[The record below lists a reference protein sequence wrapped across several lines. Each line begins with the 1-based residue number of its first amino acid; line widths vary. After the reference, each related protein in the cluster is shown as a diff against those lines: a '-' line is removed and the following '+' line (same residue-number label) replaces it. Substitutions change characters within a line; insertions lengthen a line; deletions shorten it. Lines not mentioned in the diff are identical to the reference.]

1 MTKKFT
7 GLLPLLLALSAY
19 LILLALP
26 AQAASDGAQPMQ
38 SAGLYTVT
46 LRHGGR
52 QREALVHVPTRFNG
66 VRQLP
71 VLLALHG
78 GGGSASLM
86 ASDAY
91 GLRAKAD
98 EAGFIAVFPNGVGA
112 LGGTALATWNA
123 GHCCGSARDRQID
136 DVGYLRA
143 LVEHLQ
149 RRLPIDRQRIYA
161 TGMSNGG
168 MMAHRL
174 ACDAAD
180 LVAGVAAV
188 AGTDNTVQCAPS
200 RPVPVLHI
208 HALDDTHVLYNGG
221 AGPDA
226 FPDPSKVTD
235 FTSVPE
241 TVSRWTQRNGCSAV
255 PQRVLAVPGAYCDL
269 QSPCSGGARVQLCV
283 TETGGHS
290 WPGGSPVRRTKPG
303 NSQAISANDV
313 MWDFFNAR

>member
-1 MTKKFT
+1 MKQRSAD
-7 GLLPLLLALSAY
+7 LLPLLLALSAY

-26 AQAASDGAQPMQ
+26 AHAASDGAQPVQ
-38 SAGLYTVT
+38 SAGLFTVK

-52 QREALVHVPTRFNG
+52 QREALVHVPTSFNG

-78 GGGSASLM
+78 GGGSASLI

-123 GHCCGSARDRQID
+123 GHCCGSARDKQID

-188 AGTDNTVQCAPS
+188 AGNRQHGAVCA
-200 RPVPVLHI
+200 VT
-208 HALDDTHVLYNGG
+208 AG
-221 AGPDA
+221 AGAAHPRA
-226 FPDPSKVTD
+226 
-235 FTSVPE
+235 
-241 TVSRWTQRNGCSAV
+241 G
-255 PQRVLAVPGAYCDL
+255 
-269 QSPCSGGARVQLCV
+269 
-283 TETGGHS
+283 
-290 WPGGSPVRRTKPG
+290 
-303 NSQAISANDV
+303 
-313 MWDFFNAR
+313 